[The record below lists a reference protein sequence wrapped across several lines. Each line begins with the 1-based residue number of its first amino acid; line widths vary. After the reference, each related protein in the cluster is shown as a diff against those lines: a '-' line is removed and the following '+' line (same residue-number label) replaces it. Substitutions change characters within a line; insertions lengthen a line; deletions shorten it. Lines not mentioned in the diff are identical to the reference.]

1 MESIA
6 IIEVERDGEV
16 IIVERGDAGWTVA
29 ESGSVPDSASVAN
42 MLDEVDELRAIGF
55 VEDGSEFPTEDVRR
69 FVARNESG
77 DTVLA
82 LEMVQVDAE
91 YWVRA
96 AGNDTLYRLAAFR
109 ATRIV
114 PEPVERSTYVLVSSG
129 FLLLLF
135 WQWRPVPE
143 PVWRVEHGTGVLF
156 LSVLFWMGWG
166 LVVLSAAMIGHL
178 DLFGL
183 RQAYLRF
190 KRREYPP
197 DRFRTPGFY
206 RLVRHPLMLGLIVA
220 FWATPVMSA
229 GHLMFA
235 AAATGY
241 ILLALPLEERDLMRR
256 HGDDYRRYR
265 ERVPMLVPTRILKDQ
280 E

>member
-1 MESIA
+1 M
-6 IIEVERDGEV
+6 
-16 IIVERGDAGWTVA
+16 
-29 ESGSVPDSASVAN
+29 SGFAVLLYGATSYAVGLATILYTA
-42 MLDEVDELRAIGF
+42 GF
-55 VEDGSEFPTEDVRR
+55 VGNLVVPKSIDSGTPYPLADAVPLNAGLLGLFALQHSVM
-69 FVARNESG
+69 ARPG
-77 DTVLA
+77 FKAV
-82 LEMVQVDAE
+82 
-91 YWVRA
+91 W
-96 AGNDTLYRLAAFR
+96 
-109 ATRIV
+109 TRYV
-114 PEPVERSTYVLVSSG
+114 PEPVERSTYVLLTSG
-129 FLLLLF
+129 VLALLF

-143 PVWRVEHGTGVLF
+143 PVWQVEHEAGVLL
-156 LSVLFWMGWG
+156 LSALSWFGWMI
-166 LVVLSAAMIGHL
+166 VVLSAAMIGHL

-190 KRREYPP
+190 KRRAYPT

-235 AAATGY
+235 ATATGY
-241 ILLALPLEERDLMRR
+241 ILLALPLEERDLMTR

>member
-1 MESIA
+1 M
-6 IIEVERDGEV
+6 
-16 IIVERGDAGWTVA
+16 
-29 ESGSVPDSASVAN
+29 SGFAVLLYGATSYAVGLATILYTA
-42 MLDEVDELRAIGF
+42 GF
-55 VEDGSEFPTEDVRR
+55 VGNLMVPKSIDSGTPYPLADAVPLNAGLLGLFALQHSVM
-69 FVARNESG
+69 ARPG
-77 DTVLA
+77 FKAV
-82 LEMVQVDAE
+82 
-91 YWVRA
+91 W
-96 AGNDTLYRLAAFR
+96 
-109 ATRIV
+109 TRYV
-114 PEPVERSTYVLVSSG
+114 PEPVERSTYVLLTSG
-129 FLLLLF
+129 VLALLF

-143 PVWRVEHGTGVLF
+143 PVWQVEHEAGVLL
-156 LSVLFWMGWG
+156 LSALSWFGWTI
-166 LVVLSAAMIGHL
+166 VVLSAAMIGHL

-190 KRREYPP
+190 KRRAYPP

-241 ILLALPLEERDLMRR
+241 ILLALPLEERDLMTR

>member
-1 MESIA
+1 MSGTAVVVYGAVSYSVSLLTVLYTAGFVGNLVVPKSI
-6 IIEVERDGEV
+6 DSGTPYSL
-16 IIVERGDAGWTVA
+16 GDAVPVNAGLLGLFA
-29 ESGSVPDSASVAN
+29 LQHSVMARP
-42 MLDEVDELRAIGF
+42 GF
-55 VEDGSEFPTEDVRR
+55 KAVW
-69 FVARNESG
+69 A
-77 DTVLA
+77 
-82 LEMVQVDAE
+82 
-91 YWVRA
+91 
-96 AGNDTLYRLAAFR
+96 
-109 ATRIV
+109 RIV
-114 PEPVERSTYVLVSSG
+114 PEPVERSTYVLLTSG
-129 FLLLLF
+129 VLALLF

-143 PVWRVEHGTGVLF
+143 PVWQVEHGAGALF
-156 LSVLFWMGWG
+156 LSALSWLGWG
-166 LVVLSAAMIGHL
+166 IVVLSAGMIGHL

-183 RQAYLRF
+183 RQTYLRF
-190 KRREYPP
+190 RRREYPP
-197 DRFRTPGFY
+197 DHFRTPGFY

-241 ILLALPLEERDLMRR
+241 ILLALPLEERDLVTR

>member
-1 MESIA
+1 MGALMSGFAVLLYGATSYAVALGTVLYTAGFLGNLIVPKSI
-6 IIEVERDGEV
+6 D
-16 IIVERGDAGWTVA
+16 
-29 ESGSVPDSASVAN
+29 SGSPYPLADAVPVNAGLLGLFALQHSIMARS
-42 MLDEVDELRAIGF
+42 GF
-55 VEDGSEFPTEDVRR
+55 K
-69 FVARNESG
+69 
-77 DTVLA
+77 
-82 LEMVQVDAE
+82 
-91 YWVRA
+91 A
-96 AGNDTLYRLAAFR
+96 AW
-109 ATRIV
+109 TRIV

-156 LSVLFWMGWG
+156 LSVLFWTGWG

-183 RQAYLRF
+183 RQTYLRF

-206 RLVRHPLMLGLIVA
+206 RFVRHPLMLGLIVA

>member
-1 MESIA
+1 M
-6 IIEVERDGEV
+6 
-16 IIVERGDAGWTVA
+16 
-29 ESGSVPDSASVAN
+29 SGFAVLLYGATSYAVGLATILYTA
-42 MLDEVDELRAIGF
+42 GF
-55 VEDGSEFPTEDVRR
+55 VGNLVVPKSIDSGTPYPLADAVPLNAGLLGLFALQHSVM
-69 FVARNESG
+69 ARPG
-77 DTVLA
+77 FKAV
-82 LEMVQVDAE
+82 
-91 YWVRA
+91 W
-96 AGNDTLYRLAAFR
+96 
-109 ATRIV
+109 TRYV
-114 PEPVERSTYVLVSSG
+114 PEPVERSTYVLLTSG
-129 FLLLLF
+129 VLALLF

-143 PVWRVEHGTGVLF
+143 PVWQVEHEAGVLL
-156 LSVLFWMGWG
+156 LSALSWFGWTI
-166 LVVLSAAMIGHL
+166 VVLSAAMIGHL

-190 KRREYPP
+190 KRRACPP
-197 DRFRTPGFY
+197 ARFRTPGFY
-206 RLVRHPLMLGLIVA
+206 RLVRHPIMLGLIVA

-241 ILLALPLEERDLMRR
+241 ILLALPLEERDLMTR

>member
-1 MESIA
+1 M
-6 IIEVERDGEV
+6 G
-16 IIVERGDAGWTVA
+16 RGRIDA
-29 ESGSVPDSASVAN
+29 D
-42 MLDEVDELRAIGF
+42 
-55 VEDGSEFPTEDVRR
+55 
-69 FVARNESG
+69 
-77 DTVLA
+77 
-82 LEMVQVDAE
+82 
-91 YWVRA
+91 
-96 AGNDTLYRLAAFR
+96 LAAFGNPSQVSSSGR
-109 ATRIV
+109 MAAPMSGFAVLLYGATSYGVALATVLYTAGFVGNLMVPKSIDSGTPYPLSDAIPVNAGLLGLFALQHSVMARPGFKAVWTRIV
-114 PEPVERSTYVLVSSG
+114 PKPLERSTYVLLTSG
-129 FLLLLF
+129 VLAVMF

-143 PVWRVEHGTGVLF
+143 PVWQVEHGAGVLF
-156 LSVLFWMGWG
+156 LSALSWLGWG
-166 LVVLSAAMIGHL
+166 IVALSAAMIGHL

-183 RQAYLRF
+183 RQAYFRF
-190 KRREYPP
+190 KRREIPP

-241 ILLALPLEERDLMRR
+241 ILLALPLEERDLMTR

-265 ERVPMLVPTRILKDQ
+265 KRVPMLVPTRILKDQ

>member
-1 MESIA
+1 MSGIA
-6 IIEVERDGEV
+6 VLVYG
-16 IIVERGDAGWTVA
+16 AASYTV
-29 ESGSVPDSASVAN
+29 SLLTVLYTV
-42 MLDEVDELRAIGF
+42 GF
-55 VEDGSEFPTEDVRR
+55 VGNVIVPKSIDSGTPFPLADAVPVNAGLLGL
-69 FVARNESG
+69 FALQQSVMARPG
-77 DTVLA
+77 FKAV
-82 LEMVQVDAE
+82 
-91 YWVRA
+91 W
-96 AGNDTLYRLAAFR
+96 
-109 ATRIV
+109 TRIV
-114 PEPVERSTYVLVSSG
+114 PEPLERSTYVLLTSG
-129 FLLLLF
+129 VLALLF

-143 PVWRVEHGTGVLF
+143 PVWQVEHGAAAIFLTGA
-156 LSVLFWMGWG
+156 FWLGWG
-166 LVVLSAAMIGHL
+166 IVVLSAAMMDHF

-183 RQAYLRF
+183 RQTCRRF
-190 KRREYPP
+190 KRQETLP

-206 RLVRHPLMLGLIVA
+206 RLVRHPLMLGIIIA

-265 ERVPMLVPTRILKDQ
+265 ERVPMLVPTRIIKDQ

>member
-1 MESIA
+1 MSGFA
-6 IIEVERDGEV
+6 VLLYGATSYAV
-16 IIVERGDAGWTVA
+16 SLATVLYMA
-29 ESGSVPDSASVAN
+29 
-42 MLDEVDELRAIGF
+42 GF
-55 VEDGSEFPTEDVRR
+55 VGNLMVPKSIDSGTPYPLADAVPVNAGLLGLFALQHSVM
-69 FVARNESG
+69 ARPG
-77 DTVLA
+77 FKAV
-82 LEMVQVDAE
+82 
-91 YWVRA
+91 W
-96 AGNDTLYRLAAFR
+96 
-109 ATRIV
+109 TRIV
-114 PEPVERSTYVLVSSG
+114 PKPLERSTYVLLTSG
-129 FLLLLF
+129 VLVLLF

-143 PVWRVEHGTGVLF
+143 PVWQVEHGAGVLL
-156 LSVLFWMGWG
+156 LSALSGLGWG
-166 LVVLSAAMIGHL
+166 IVFLSAAMIGHL

-241 ILLALPLEERDLMRR
+241 ILLALPLEERDLMAR
-256 HGDDYRRYR
+256 HGDDYCRYR
-265 ERVPMLVPTRILKDQ
+265 ERVPMLAPIRILKDQ

>member
-1 MESIA
+1 M
-6 IIEVERDGEV
+6 
-16 IIVERGDAGWTVA
+16 
-29 ESGSVPDSASVAN
+29 SGFAVLLYGATSYAVGLATILYTA
-42 MLDEVDELRAIGF
+42 GF
-55 VEDGSEFPTEDVRR
+55 VGNLMVPKSIDSGTPYPLADAVPLNAGLLGLFALQHSVM
-69 FVARNESG
+69 ARPG
-77 DTVLA
+77 FKAV
-82 LEMVQVDAE
+82 
-91 YWVRA
+91 W
-96 AGNDTLYRLAAFR
+96 
-109 ATRIV
+109 TRYV
-114 PEPVERSTYVLVSSG
+114 PEPVERSTYVLLTSG
-129 FLLLLF
+129 VLALLF
-135 WQWRPVPE
+135 WQWRAVPE
-143 PVWRVEHGTGVLF
+143 PVWQVEHEAGVLL
-156 LSVLFWMGWG
+156 LSALSWFGWTI
-166 LVVLSAAMIGHL
+166 VVLSAAMIGHL

-190 KRREYPP
+190 KRRAYPP

-241 ILLALPLEERDLMRR
+241 ILLALPLEERDLMKR

>member
-1 MESIA
+1 M
-6 IIEVERDGEV
+6 
-16 IIVERGDAGWTVA
+16 
-29 ESGSVPDSASVAN
+29 SGFAVLLYGATSYAVGLATILYTA
-42 MLDEVDELRAIGF
+42 GF
-55 VEDGSEFPTEDVRR
+55 VGNLMVPKSIDSGTPYPLADAVPVNAGLLGLFALQHSVM
-69 FVARNESG
+69 ARPG
-77 DTVLA
+77 FKAV
-82 LEMVQVDAE
+82 
-91 YWVRA
+91 W
-96 AGNDTLYRLAAFR
+96 
-109 ATRIV
+109 TRYV
-114 PEPVERSTYVLVSSG
+114 PEPVERSTYVLLTSG
-129 FLLLLF
+129 VLALLF

-143 PVWRVEHGTGVLF
+143 PVWQVEHEAGVLL
-156 LSVLFWMGWG
+156 LSALSWLGWG
-166 LVVLSAAMIGHL
+166 IVVLSAAMIGHL

-190 KRREYPP
+190 KRRAYPP

-241 ILLALPLEERDLMRR
+241 ILLALPLEERDLMTR

>member
-1 MESIA
+1 MRAGALVLSA
-6 IIEVERDGEV
+6 IS
-16 IIVERGDAGWTVA
+16 W
-29 ESGSVPDSASVAN
+29 
-42 MLDEVDELRAIGF
+42 L
-55 VEDGSEFPTEDVRR
+55 
-69 FVARNESG
+69 
-77 DTVLA
+77 
-82 LEMVQVDAE
+82 
-91 YWVRA
+91 
-96 AGNDTLYRLAAFR
+96 
-109 ATRIV
+109 
-114 PEPVERSTYVLVSSG
+114 
-129 FLLLLF
+129 
-135 WQWRPVPE
+135 
-143 PVWRVEHGTGVLF
+143 
-156 LSVLFWMGWG
+156 GWG
-166 LVVLSAAMIGHL
+166 IVVLSAAMIGHL

-190 KRREYPP
+190 KRRAYPP

-241 ILLALPLEERDLMRR
+241 ILLALPLEERDLMTR

>member
-1 MESIA
+1 M
-6 IIEVERDGEV
+6 
-16 IIVERGDAGWTVA
+16 
-29 ESGSVPDSASVAN
+29 SGFAVLLYGATSYAVGLATILYTA
-42 MLDEVDELRAIGF
+42 GF
-55 VEDGSEFPTEDVRR
+55 VGNLMVPKSIDSGTPYPLADAVPLNAGLLGLFALQHSVM
-69 FVARNESG
+69 ARPG
-77 DTVLA
+77 FKAV
-82 LEMVQVDAE
+82 
-91 YWVRA
+91 W
-96 AGNDTLYRLAAFR
+96 
-109 ATRIV
+109 TRYV
-114 PEPVERSTYVLVSSG
+114 PEPVERSTYVLLTSG
-129 FLLLLF
+129 VLALLF

-143 PVWRVEHGTGVLF
+143 PVWQVEHEAGVLL
-156 LSVLFWMGWG
+156 LSALSWFGWTI
-166 LVVLSAAMIGHL
+166 VVLSAAMIGHL

-190 KRREYPP
+190 KRRACPP
-197 DRFRTPGFY
+197 ARFRTPGFY

-241 ILLALPLEERDLMRR
+241 ILLALPLEERDLMTR